1 LFIFANKAHLN
12 LCNIHEYKYFSIF
25 NLTNLNLKNIIYL
38 DNQKKLSKVFFR
50 FIIPY
55 SREKSNPERRNFFMS
70 LYPNLEKAMIDKE
83 TSRKQIAEFLEIAY
97 SDFNKRMRGETE
109 FTWKEVQTLSDF
121 FDVDPKE
128 LFRKREEGKGT

>member
-1 LFIFANKAHLN
+1 
-12 LCNIHEYKYFSIF
+12 
-25 NLTNLNLKNIIYL
+25 
-38 DNQKKLSKVFFR
+38 
-50 FIIPY
+50 
-55 SREKSNPERRNFFMS
+55 MS
-70 LYPNLEKAMIDKE
+70 LYPNLEKAMIDE
-83 TSRKQIAEFLEIAY
+83 EANRKQIAELLEIAY